1 MYFYTCLG
9 SPSTVKN
16 APDCFFFSPGSWII
30 FFFFL
35 LEHVENNSPCSS
47 PQSALSTYAKRYYCS
62 SFRSDLKRE
71 IVCSKELQAVHCGL
85 FIVTDLNPISDWK
98 YIQTMCCVT
107 ELTGSLSLPPALS
120 KYSFYYSRTLR
131 HSACKFYFAVN
142 FKWNEM

>member
-1 MYFYTCLG
+1 MDHL
-9 SPSTVKN
+9 
-16 APDCFFFSPGSWII
+16 
-30 FFFFL
+30 FFFL

-85 FIVTDLNPISDWK
+85 FIVTDLKPISDWK